1 MFDIDNLKE
10 GQSWLEKQRN
20 ALTKLSEIT
29 TTGETFILFNNFL
42 KKALIAKVLDRKVVF
57 GEGDI
62 FPNNSSIFRK
72 ELLGYRVV
80 PPEKVQEFENALKK
94 IGQLYNLE
102 CQAIDIVDKLSSN
115 GFRRIKD
122 LSPQD
127 QQTFVYLFS
136 E

>member
-1 MFDIDNLKE
+1 MFDNLKE
-10 GQSWLEKQRN
+10 GASWLEKQRN

-42 KKALIAKVLDRKVVF
+42 KKGLIAKASSLKVVF

-62 FPNNSSIFRK
+62 FPNNSIFRK

-102 CQAIDIVDKLSSN
+102 CQAIDIVNKLSSDR
-115 GFRRIKD
+115 FRRIRD

-127 QQTFVYLFS
+127 QQTFVDLFS

>member
-1 MFDIDNLKE
+1 MFDNLKE
-10 GQSWLEKQRN
+10 GQLWLKKQRN

-42 KKALIAKVLDRKVVF
+42 KKALIAKALDRKVVF

-62 FPNNSSIFRK
+62 FPNNSIFRQ

-102 CQAIDIVDKLSSN
+102 YQAIDIVDKLSSD
-115 GFRRIKD
+115 GFRRIRD

-127 QQTFVYLFS
+127 QQTFVDLFS

>member
-1 MFDIDNLKE
+1 MFDNLKE
-10 GQSWLEKQRN
+10 GASWLEKQRN

-42 KKALIAKVLDRKVVF
+42 KKGLIAKASSLKVVF

-62 FPNNSSIFRK
+62 FPNNSIFRK
-72 ELLGYRVV
+72 ELSEYRVV

-127 QQTFVYLFS
+127 QQTFVDLFS

>member
-1 MFDIDNLKE
+1 MFDNLKE
-10 GQSWLEKQRN
+10 GQLWLEKQRN
-20 ALTKLSEIT
+20 ALTKLSEAT
-29 TTGETFILFNNFL
+29 TAGETFILFNNFL

-115 GFRRIKD
+115 GFRRIRD

-127 QQTFVYLFS
+127 QQTFVDLFS

>member
-1 MFDIDNLKE
+1 MFDNLKE

-62 FPNNSSIFRK
+62 FPNNSIFRK

-127 QQTFVYLFS
+127 QQKFVDLFS

>member
-1 MFDIDNLKE
+1 MFDNLKE

-62 FPNNSSIFRK
+62 FPNNSIFRK

-127 QQTFVYLFS
+127 QQTFVDLFS

>member
-1 MFDIDNLKE
+1 MFDNLKE
-10 GQSWLEKQRN
+10 GQLWLEKQRN

-42 KKALIAKVLDRKVVF
+42 KKGLIAKALDRKVVF

-62 FPNNSSIFRK
+62 FPNNSIFRK
-72 ELLGYRVV
+72 ELSGYRVV

-102 CQAIDIVDKLSSN
+102 YQAIDIVDKLSSD

-127 QQTFVYLFS
+127 QQTFVDLFS

>member
-127 QQTFVYLFS
+127 QQTFVDLFS

>member
-1 MFDIDNLKE
+1 MFDNLEE

-42 KKALIAKVLDRKVVF
+42 KKGLIAKALDRKVVF

-62 FPNNSSIFRK
+62 FPNNSIFRK

-102 CQAIDIVDKLSSN
+102 YQAIDIVDKLSSD
-115 GFRRIKD
+115 GFRRIRD

-127 QQTFVYLFS
+127 QQTFVDLFS

>member
-1 MFDIDNLKE
+1 MFDNLKE
-10 GQSWLEKQRN
+10 GASWLEKQRN

-115 GFRRIKD
+115 VFRRIRD

-127 QQTFVYLFS
+127 QQTFVDLFS

>member
-1 MFDIDNLKE
+1 MFDNLKE
-10 GQSWLEKQRN
+10 GQLWLKKQRN

-42 KKALIAKVLDRKVVF
+42 KKGLIAKALDRKVVF

-62 FPNNSSIFRK
+62 FPNNSIFRQ

-102 CQAIDIVDKLSSN
+102 YQAIDIVDKLSSD
-115 GFRRIKD
+115 GFRRIRD

-127 QQTFVYLFS
+127 QQTFVDLFS

>member
-1 MFDIDNLKE
+1 MFDNLKE
-10 GQSWLEKQRN
+10 GASWLEKQRN

-42 KKALIAKVLDRKVVF
+42 KKGLIAKASSLKVVF

-62 FPNNSSIFRK
+62 FPNNSIFRK

-127 QQTFVYLFS
+127 QQTFVDLFS

>member
-127 QQTFVYLFS
+127 QQKFVDLFS

>member
-1 MFDIDNLKE
+1 MFDNLKE
-10 GQSWLEKQRN
+10 GASWLEKQRN

-102 CQAIDIVDKLSSN
+102 CQAIDIVDKLSSD
-115 GFRRIKD
+115 GFRRIRD
-122 LSPQD
+122 LSPQN
-127 QQTFVYLFS
+127 QQKFVDLFS

>member
-1 MFDIDNLKE
+1 MFDNLKE
-10 GQSWLEKQRN
+10 GASWLEKQRN

-127 QQTFVYLFS
+127 QQTFVDLFS

>member
-1 MFDIDNLKE
+1 MFDNLKE

-29 TTGETFILFNNFL
+29 TTGETFILFNTFL
-42 KKALIAKVLDRKVVF
+42 KKALIAKALDRKVVF

-62 FPNNSSIFRK
+62 FPNNSIFRK

-127 QQTFVYLFS
+127 QQKFVDLLS

>member
-1 MFDIDNLKE
+1 MFDNLKE

-42 KKALIAKVLDRKVVF
+42 KKGLIAKASSLKVVF

-62 FPNNSSIFRK
+62 FPNNSIFRK

-127 QQTFVYLFS
+127 QQKFVDLFS

>member
-1 MFDIDNLKE
+1 MFDNLKE
-10 GQSWLEKQRN
+10 GASWLEKQRN

-42 KKALIAKVLDRKVVF
+42 KKGLIAKASSLKVVF

-62 FPNNSSIFRK
+62 FPNNSIFRK

-127 QQTFVYLFS
+127 QQKFVDLFS

>member
-1 MFDIDNLKE
+1 MFDNLKE
-10 GQSWLEKQRN
+10 GQLWLEKQRN
-20 ALTKLSEIT
+20 ALTKLSETT

-42 KKALIAKVLDRKVVF
+42 KKGLIAKASSLKVVF

-62 FPNNSSIFRK
+62 FPNNSIFRK
-72 ELLGYRVV
+72 ELSEYRVV

-115 GFRRIKD
+115 GFRRIRD

-127 QQTFVYLFS
+127 QQTFVDLFS

>member
-1 MFDIDNLKE
+1 MFDNLKE

-42 KKALIAKVLDRKVVF
+42 KKGLIAKALDRKVVF

-62 FPNNSSIFRK
+62 FPNNSIFRK

-127 QQTFVYLFS
+127 QQTFVDLFS